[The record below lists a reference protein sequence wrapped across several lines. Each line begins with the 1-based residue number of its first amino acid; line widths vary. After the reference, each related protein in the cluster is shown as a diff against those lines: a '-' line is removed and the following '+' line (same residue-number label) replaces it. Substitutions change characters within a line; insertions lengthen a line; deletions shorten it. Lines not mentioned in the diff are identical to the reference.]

1 MIEKRAEC
9 EVRNKLTGRNAK
21 SGVLVNRILAL
32 FLAGCLSGAGIAA
45 FAQDRGEP
53 LPCDYKQ
60 LGLDAAKF
68 YIYLTQDTPYR
79 SWALWPGKEKLSP
92 GKAPHGRYV
101 TTYVN
106 PAALRSLERGEGM
119 SFGSLIVAENYD
131 AGKQLTGLLVKLKI
145 KGYDPPAGDWY
156 WFQYDSR
163 GAVIAEGRVDSC
175 KTCHRTQA
183 GKEHHRSE
191 PER

>member
-1 MIEKRAEC
+1 MRKIIM
-9 EVRNKLTGRNAK
+9 GRNAK
-21 SGVLVNRILAL
+21 SGVLVIRILAL
-32 FLAGCLSGAGIAA
+32 FLACSLSGAGLAA
-45 FAQDRGEP
+45 SAQNKDEP

-60 LGLDAAKF
+60 VGLDAAKF
-68 YIYLTQDTPYR
+68 YVYLTQDTPYR
-79 SWALWPGKEKLSP
+79 SWSLWPGRGKLSP
-92 GKAPHGRYV
+92 GTAPHGIYV

-106 PAALRSLERGEGM
+106 PAALRAIEGGEGM
-119 SFGSLIVAENYD
+119 PFGSLIVTENYD

-175 KTCHRTQA
+175 KTCHRTQT
-183 GKEHHRSE
+183 GKERVLTE